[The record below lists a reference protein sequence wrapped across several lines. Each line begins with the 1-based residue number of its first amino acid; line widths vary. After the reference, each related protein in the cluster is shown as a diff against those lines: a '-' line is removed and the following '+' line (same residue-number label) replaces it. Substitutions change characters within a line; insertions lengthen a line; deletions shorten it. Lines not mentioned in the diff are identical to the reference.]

1 MAVSEDSDSSAAYD
15 TTSAAT
21 ATTTE
26 TTVPSPESICGNA
39 HSPVKKIN
47 DESPNLPTQVT
58 LGRTVYKKSSPK
70 TVSDSTQKTVL
81 MLTGGC
87 GYTNWRRLE
96 KDNESKSHLDANVM
110 IWEVKL

>member
-15 TTSAAT
+15 ATST
-21 ATTTE
+21 ATTVTTE
-26 TTVPSPESICGNA
+26 TTVPPSESTEV
-39 HSPVKKIN
+39 HSPVKKIS

-58 LGRTVYKKSSPK
+58 LGRTVYKSTPK

-87 GYTNWRRLE
+87 GYTNWRKLE
-96 KDNESKSHLDANVM
+96 KDCESKPYLDANVM